1 MMLDLTD
8 DETQA
13 LISLLK
19 RAIADD
25 PIRWRRVSVPCGQS
39 STGSSRSS
47 RCDRRSRPRWLLGK
61 G

>member
-25 PIRWRRVSVPCGQS
+25 PYPLAPRVCALRAVL
-39 STGSSRSS
+39 
-47 RCDRRSRPRWLLGK
+47 DRIEPQ
-61 G
+61 